1 MSDKAQAAIDWTVF
15 LRAMAEGID
24 SLGGPVA
31 RDVWLRSV
39 GERMGAMRPISPVP
53 NMESLTMEM
62 NDVLAAMGWGQVGF
76 QLNEQ
81 DRSLLIT
88 HTHLPRVG
96 AAGDP
101 PGTWLSALL
110 EGLYRAWMGQLPGAD
125 PSLVA
130 QRLRVTPQ
138 TVLLRYGKPA
148 G

>member
-1 MSDKAQAAIDWTVF
+1 MKETGPSVDWTIF
-15 LRAMAEGID
+15 LRAMADAID
-24 SLGGPVA
+24 GLGGPVA
-31 RDVWLRSV
+31 RDVWLRGV
-39 GERMGAMRPISPVP
+39 GERMGAMRPITPVP
-53 NMESLTMEM
+53 NMESLAMEL

-88 HTHLPRVG
+88 HTNLPRVG

-110 EGLYRAWMGQLPGAD
+110 EGLYRAWMSQLPGAD

-138 TVLLRYGKPA
+138 TVLLRYGRPA
-148 G
+148 S